1 MIWAPLRVALAHI
14 HCRWA
19 DTRGNLERMAGW
31 TEGAKA
37 GGAQLL
43 AFPEL
48 CSPQLVFAE
57 IERAKG
63 AE

>member
-1 MIWAPLRVALAHI
+1 MISPPLRVALAQI

-31 TEGAKA
+31 DQRAKA

-43 AFPEL
+43 AFPGHGTE
-48 CSPQLVFAE
+48 QLVFAE
-57 IERAKG
+57 IGKAAGGE
-63 AE
+63 